1 MCSPRSSIT
10 GGGISSLLGKGVV
23 KSVQR
28 GMLDRSA
35 AGKQLTNGSTENIA
49 ISDVDV
55 LKSALLVCIEGH
67 AAIGSADAIVC
78 YTLESNK
85 IVIKNKTDGDAYV
98 AISWQVIEFY

>member
-1 MCSPRSSIT
+1 
-10 GGGISSLLGKGVV
+10 
-23 KSVQR
+23 
-28 GMLDRSA
+28 MLDRSA

-67 AAIGSADAIVC
+67 AAIGSKDAIVC